1 MDYYDDQKPLD
12 VATATEMIRG
22 IAKMSGGGVEYSDHC
37 RYKSMPDSNFLF
49 QDLMAILLNGE
60 VRENPERDRKTGQ
73 FKYKMVGETIDGDP
87 ATVVVVILSHRSL
100 RVITVFGG

>member
-1 MDYYDDQKPLD
+1 MDYYDEHEPLD
-12 VATATEMIRG
+12 AATATRTIRG
-22 IAKMSGGGVEYSDHC
+22 IAKMSGGGIGYSNHC
-37 RYKSMPDSNFLF
+37 RYESMPDRSFSF

-60 VRENPERDRKTGQ
+60 VREPPECDRKTGQ

-87 ATVVVVILSHRSL
+87 GTAVVVIINHRSL